1 MGFFEFLTGSS
12 KSNKKTCDY
21 QRLATDDRKSES
33 FSSGNGNI
41 DSFYPRSFDD
51 IAGIIDHL
59 LAGKPAIVHLTEVK
73 PTTAQ
78 RVIDLLSGA
87 IYVLNGNLCELKKD
101 VYIFTPNGVRVNQ

>member
-1 MGFFEFLTGSS
+1 MGFFEFITGSS
-12 KSNKKTCDY
+12 RSNKKTADV
-21 QRLATDDRKSES
+21 QRLNDSSSRDDYLP
-33 FSSGNGNI
+33 SGGNI
-41 DSFYPRSFDD
+41 DNFRPRSFDD
-51 IAGIIDHL
+51 VATIIDHL

>member
-1 MGFFEFLTGSS
+1 MGFFEFITRNN
-12 KSNKKTCDY
+12 KMNKKTADY
-21 QRLATDDRKSES
+21 QRLREEERRDDG
-33 FSSGNGNI
+33 FYTNNGNI
-41 DSFYPRSFDD
+41 ENFHPRSFDD
-51 IAGIIDHL
+51 VAVIIDHL

-87 IYVLNGNLCELKKD
+87 IYVLNGNLCELKKE